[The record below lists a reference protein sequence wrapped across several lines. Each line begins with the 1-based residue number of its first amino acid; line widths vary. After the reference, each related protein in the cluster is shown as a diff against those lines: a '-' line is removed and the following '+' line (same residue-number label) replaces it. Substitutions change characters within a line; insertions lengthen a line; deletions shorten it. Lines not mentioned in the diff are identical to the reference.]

1 MATFDGNYLLSYS
14 FSSNGIAT
22 NSNANE
28 IKTFLGNG
36 KIGLETCA
44 DYTRLVSSVYITASS
59 SSPKTKYVSNCIST
73 FNTFGIQFAQSNVF
87 NPFVSSSSSS
97 FSSSS
102 YSSLTL
108 SSNAISNLDVTLDM
122 SCAIFNA
129 SWLLPFVPSSNLSVS
144 VPLPLPMSCDIYVPQ
159 GLPFCTVQTIK
170 FGANLD
176 SNMSIPFQHNIQ
188 SGSLLTPYYNNNVV
202 FDNVGNQ
209 PIYVMTG
216 TTSLLETR
224 DGNRE
229 RGLGIEGNRE
239 VAAFATSYVFENVT
253 STNLG
258 FNVFA
263 ENQNQA
269 FNFFNLSKIQ
279 TSSRVHIITAHMTS
293 YDFDDPVE
301 EAKRVVLNVV
311 NRSISTVRSD
321 HVKQWTKMWRS
332 DVNVIPKQ
340 AITQQES
347 SDIMAIRQRLRY
359 GIYTIYS
366 SVRENV
372 SLDVNPSVIGFVDRI
387 GTVLYSGDMSLIPLL
402 LLLKPETARS
412 ILDYRYKT
420 LGIARQLAAGYGF
433 SGAKYPYQD
442 DRLGYKNALYWN
454 TTSSLTVYN
463 NALVA
468 INAWNFFRTT
478 KDVDWLRTSGY
489 AVLKEV
495 AAFFSSLIERSTDDE
510 NELGPNP
517 PGPGGYSDPECPCHA
532 SSLGIQP
539 SNQSITNVVSLSGRL
554 SLKNNAFTNTLVRLA
569 MRFAI
574 EASYELSLPV
584 PEIWIDLIQGLPI
597 PLQHPDILKVDE
609 ATVMND
615 QTDYPI
621 AETLFLFTPNFSA
634 ETERKHEN
642 IAYTG
647 IDYQTMLLHNL
658 NQTKPSDPTNPLN
671 QYVTGLLQGLYAQS
685 DPSYTTQFKQSIQDF
700 IATNQTDI
708 WGGMGDIT
716 ISALFV
722 LMVVQGM
729 TKLSVVGGV
738 APTRFYYHELGLE
751 SLTSANMPPTWK
763 SVRIGQGLKAPLIT
777 HNVLY
782 YS

>member
-14 FSSNGIAT
+14 FSNRTNA
-22 NSNANE
+22 NSNANSNANANG
-28 IKTFLGNG
+28 INTFLGNG
-36 KIGLETCA
+36 KIGLETSA
-44 DYTRLVSSVYITASS
+44 NYTRLVSSVYITASS

-87 NPFVSSSSSS
+87 NVFQNANAVNANANSNIDLNVS
-97 FSSSS
+97 
-102 YSSLTL
+102 
-108 SSNAISNLDVTLDM
+108 LDM
-122 SCAIFNA
+122 ACAIFNA
-129 SWLLPFVPSSNLSVS
+129 AWLLPLPLPSSSNSS
-144 VPLPLPMSCDIYVPQ
+144 NSLPMSCDIYVPQ
-159 GLPFCTVQTIK
+159 SLPFCTVQTIK

-176 SNMSIPFQHNIQ
+176 SNVSVPFQHNIHSTGIGQ
-188 SGSLLTPYYNNNVV
+188 NGMGTPYYNNNVV

-216 TTSLLETR
+216 SASLPLGNR
-224 DGNRE
+224 DGYRE
-229 RGLGIEGNRE
+229 GVLDRE
-239 VAAFATSYVFENVT
+239 IAAFATSYVFENVT

-269 FNFFNLSKIQ
+269 FNFFNLSGIQ

-321 HVKQWTKMWRS
+321 HVKQWTKIWRS

-347 SDIMAIRQRLRY
+347 SDIMSLRQRLRY
-359 GIYTIYS
+359 SVYTIYS

-372 SLDVNPSVIGFVDRI
+372 SLDVNPSVIGFIDRI
-387 GTVLYSGDMSLIPLL
+387 GSVLYSGDMSLIPLL

-412 ILDYRYKT
+412 ILDYRAKT
-420 LGIARQLAAGYGF
+420 LGVARQLAAGYGF

-468 INAWNFFRTT
+468 INTWNFFRTT

-517 PGPGGYSDPECPCHA
+517 PGPGGYQDPNQSECPCHA
-532 SSLGIQP
+532 SALGIQP
-539 SNQSITNVVSLSGRL
+539 SNQSITNVVSLSGKL
-554 SLKNNAFTNTLVRLA
+554 SLRNNAFTNTLVRLA

-597 PLQHPDILKVDE
+597 PIQHPDILKLDE

-615 QTDYPI
+615 DTDIPI

-658 NQTKPSDPTNPLN
+658 NQTKPSDMANPLN

-685 DPSYTTQFKQSIQDF
+685 DPSYTTQFKQSIQEF
-700 IATNQTDI
+700 IQTNQTDI

-722 LMVVQGM
+722 LMVVQGT

-763 SVRIGQGLKAPLIT
+763 SVRVGQGRKAPLIT
-777 HNVLY
+777 HNVQY
-782 YS
+782 Y